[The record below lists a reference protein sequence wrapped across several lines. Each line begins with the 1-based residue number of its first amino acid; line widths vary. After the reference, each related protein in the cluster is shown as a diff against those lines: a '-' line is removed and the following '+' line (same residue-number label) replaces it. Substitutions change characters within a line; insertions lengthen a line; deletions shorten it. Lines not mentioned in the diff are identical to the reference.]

1 MLLSRLKRAS
11 ACLALALGVAA
22 PSFAADPVKIG
33 FVYLGPTG
41 DHGWTFA
48 HDQGRK
54 ALEAK
59 FGNKIKTTFVENVP
73 ETADSER
80 VFRQLAMDGN
90 KVIFG
95 TSFGYMNQMVK
106 VAKEYP
112 GVIFE
117 HSTGY
122 KTGKNLGV
130 YNIRHYQSAY
140 LAGVLAGKMSKTGK
154 LGFVGSIPI
163 PEVLRNINAFTLG
176 ARSVN
181 PKITTRVIWVNGW
194 FDPGKEREAALSLI
208 SQGADVLLQNTDSP
222 AVVQAAQDKGVY
234 AFGWDS
240 DMLLVQGLQGEQ
252 NGFAIAFL
260 GRRFLGED
268 GGEGAGATVGVF
280 HLTAPVDQGI
290 GLGLP
295 EVEVGGHH
303 AAAVHIPCH
312 LVGLHFRLFLQAQNA
327 RMDIGK
333 VGLIQ
338 EILNHPGGRRRHVV
352 GPAQYLAQLGI
363 LKFRVIQHGL
373 GRGAQAHP
381 DQTVVFFHMVGL
393 GLDGF
398 RHFLVGMGGTQG
410 AGTAAG
416 EFPAVVGAHHLVV
429 FHLADGKPATPVGTA
444 VFPGMDL
451 AVATAP
457 QEHFLLHQFHRQ
469 QIARRQ
475 IPTGR
480 HHMPVIQNHSIGNHL
495 LPRLGPAPPPVEG
508 EPPHL
513 RCLNRVECRGP

>member
-59 FGNKIKTTFVENVP
+59 FSNKIKTTFVENVP

-240 DMLLVQGLQGEQ
+240 DMAKFGPK
-252 NGFAIAFL
+252 A
-260 GRRFLGED
+260 
-268 GGEGAGATVGVF
+268 
-280 HLTAPVDQGI
+280 HL
-290 GLGLP
+290 
-295 EVEVGGHH
+295 
-303 AAAVHIPCH
+303 AAAV
-312 LVGLHFRLFLQAQNA
+312 LHW
-327 RMDIGK
+327 G
-333 VGLIQ
+333 
-338 EILNHPGGRRRHVV
+338 
-352 GPAQYLAQLGI
+352 
-363 LKFRVIQHGL
+363 VIY
-373 GRGAQAHP
+373 
-381 DQTVVFFHMVGL
+381 D
-393 GLDGF
+393 
-398 RHFLVGMGGTQG
+398 
-410 AGTAAG
+410 
-416 EFPAVVGAHHLVV
+416 AVVTEVMENKWKSGNIFWGIERNAVDLENYGPMVPAEAKKLLAERRAELKSGKLNVFAGPLKNQAGAVIVPAGKALSDADLVKV
-429 FHLADGKPATPVGTA
+429 
-444 VFPGMDL
+444 
-451 AVATAP
+451 
-457 QEHFLLHQFHRQ
+457 
-469 QIARRQ
+469 
-475 IPTGR
+475 
-480 HHMPVIQNHSIGNHL
+480 NYY
-495 LPRLGPAPPPVEG
+495 VEG
-508 EPPHL
+508 
-513 RCLNRVECRGP
+513 VEGALPK